1 MGAQKGCFSMGKRVP
16 CGAQRALQPGSCL
29 SNAQGLRLLFL
40 AGPPGAVH
48 LQTPR
53 APPTAPRSRCP
64 NAEPGLLRGWLLMPR
79 SPRPECSQAPA
90 GGSGTPS
97 AESRETL
104 CSTERSESFREG
116 GERLRKG
123 GSREGRQSRAPCR
136 SPCPVAEPPS
146 FPARPGRASR
156 VLSACVF
163 LPPPQQGRSLR
174 LNLSAGFT
182 IHHKP
187 DRQAKFTSNA
197 VNPLQTERLS

>member
-53 APPTAPRSRCP
+53 ARPTAPRSRCP

-104 CSTERSESFREG
+104 VLHGEVGKLQGRRRAVKERREPRG
-116 GERLRKG
+116 QAEP
-123 GSREGRQSRAPCR
+123 RAV
-136 SPCPVAEPPS
+136 SVALPVAEPPS

-156 VLSACVF
+156 VLTACVF

-197 VNPLQTERLS
+197 VNPLQTERLP

>member
-1 MGAQKGCFSMGKRVP
+1 MGAQKGCFSVGKRVP

-29 SNAQGLRLLFL
+29 SNAQGLHLLFL

-53 APPTAPRSRCP
+53 ARPTAPRSRCP

-104 CSTERSESFREG
+104 VLHGEVGKLQGRRRAVKERREPRG
-116 GERLRKG
+116 QAEPRAVSVALPCR
-123 GSREGRQSRAPCR
+123 RTAVFPRAPWPRVPGPHCLCV
-136 SPCPVAEPPS
+136 SPAATAGEVPAAELVSGFHHPS
-146 FPARPGRASR
+146 QAR
-156 VLSACVF
+156 
-163 LPPPQQGRSLR
+163 
-174 LNLSAGFT
+174 
-182 IHHKP
+182 
-187 DRQAKFTSNA
+187 
-197 VNPLQTERLS
+197 QTGQVHEQRC